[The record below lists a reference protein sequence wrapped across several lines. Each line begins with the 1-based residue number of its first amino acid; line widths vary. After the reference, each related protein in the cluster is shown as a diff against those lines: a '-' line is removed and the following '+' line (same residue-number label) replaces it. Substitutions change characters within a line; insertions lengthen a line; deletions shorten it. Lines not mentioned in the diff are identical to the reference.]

1 MNITVRDITDL
12 TIMKDIHLVAGE
24 KGLDHI
30 ASWIYFAEH
39 YKVRPW
45 LNGGEI
51 VIYSTIKENLK
62 EESIQK
68 LLDVSKE
75 ADVAAVMIYVN
86 DDFKKIPEDICELAD
101 KLGIPLFE
109 VPWEIK
115 VVQLTKEISN
125 YIIRSNSIDDFS
137 GDMFRKILLGE
148 EMEEY
153 IDELTG
159 LSVFGNI
166 SDFVIATVMIPKT
179 LKTDNGLLSSCK
191 NHLQYYLSNEYHAVC
206 VCSINNMIVIY
217 ASVSSE
223 QYKKIGDQIE
233 HIIGSF
239 AANRKSFSY
248 KISVSSARY
257 GKKHIVEAFKES
269 IDALNYIANMK
280 NNLIFYTELGIEKIF
295 YEVHDM
301 KRLEDLYQASI
312 GILKE
317 YDKKNDDNLHE
328 TLMAYLDNNCDVVTA
343 ADVLFIHKNS
353 MRYRL
358 KKIEGI
364 TGKHFT
370 DMQELTDFYNA
381 RKIGIFLKKEK
392 QEV

>member
-101 KLGIPLFE
+101 KLGISLFE

-148 EMEEY
+148 EM
-153 IDELTG
+153 
-159 LSVFGNI
+159 
-166 SDFVIATVMIPKT
+166 
-179 LKTDNGLLSSCK
+179 
-191 NHLQYYLSNEYHAVC
+191 
-206 VCSINNMIVIY
+206 
-217 ASVSSE
+217 
-223 QYKKIGDQIE
+223 
-233 HIIGSF
+233 
-239 AANRKSFSY
+239 
-248 KISVSSARY
+248 
-257 GKKHIVEAFKES
+257 
-269 IDALNYIANMK
+269 
-280 NNLIFYTELGIEKIF
+280 
-295 YEVHDM
+295 
-301 KRLEDLYQASI
+301 
-312 GILKE
+312 
-317 YDKKNDDNLHE
+317 
-328 TLMAYLDNNCDVVTA
+328 
-343 ADVLFIHKNS
+343 
-353 MRYRL
+353 
-358 KKIEGI
+358 
-364 TGKHFT
+364 
-370 DMQELTDFYNA
+370 
-381 RKIGIFLKKEK
+381 
-392 QEV
+392 